1 MVTLRELYV
10 KRACVHARAWH
21 AVSQEMTWVF
31 RHIDAGLALGEREGA
46 RRRGER

>member
-10 KRACVHARAWH
+10 KRACAWH